1 MVHEVGP
8 SHRERL
14 RVEKVHT
21 AAGKRREK
29 KEGKPREAEVVR
41 CGGCRWFV
49 VSVAGG

>member
-1 MVHEVGP
+1 MVHEAGP

-29 KEGKPREAEVVR
+29 KKKGNREKPRW
-41 CGGCRWFV
+41 CGV
-49 VSVAGG
+49 AAAGGSL